1 MRGWSIPLGR
11 WMGVEMRVHAFF
23 PLLIIVCLG
32 LTANGG
38 ILRGLG
44 TAAGAGCIGRT
55 RIQKEHS
62 AGGMGV
68 SQGGGHSGPRSDD
81 RFRQQSGWDTS
92 GTGPWTGCPVGTPG
106 PGAFPDRDH
115 GYGCDRC
122 GGGILFWKNWAVDME
137 PVADKEP
144 PSLTNSSPEATVSL
158 GTGWQDRVRTTWV
171 DIKAGSPVFPF
182 DGRDPRAAEQYRIV
196 RTKILQH
203 PSPLYIIAISSPQMG
218 DGKSVTAVNVAGA
231 LALRNEISVLL
242 VDADFRRS
250 ALAGLFDVS
259 AAPGLT
265 EVLSGESPL
274 EEAIM
279 SLQFGATKLYFLSA
293 GRRTKNPAELLGSKQ
308 WALVC
313 AEIRKRFDYCI
324 IDTPPVGV
332 VADYDL
338 VQPA

>member
-1 MRGWSIPLGR
+1 
-11 WMGVEMRVHAFF
+11 
-23 PLLIIVCLG
+23 
-32 LTANGG
+32 
-38 ILRGLG
+38 
-44 TAAGAGCIGRT
+44 
-55 RIQKEHS
+55 
-62 AGGMGV
+62 
-68 SQGGGHSGPRSDD
+68 
-81 RFRQQSGWDTS
+81 
-92 GTGPWTGCPVGTPG
+92 
-106 PGAFPDRDH
+106 
-115 GYGCDRC
+115 
-122 GGGILFWKNWAVDME
+122 ME

-338 VQPA
+338 VQPAVDGVVLVVRPDHTNRKDCLTAFQSIPKEKLIGVITNCVPDWFLARPRSHDYSYYRGTND